1 MSRVGGKRRDY
12 DGDTGTALCTNSVH
26 AHAPV
31 FFVRFRSRFSV
42 RFSLLSFSRASVESA
57 PCGGEK
63 ELSRSKIFT
72 HKIKN
77 SSR

>member
-12 DGDTGTALCTNSVH
+12 DGDTGTALSRANSV
-26 AHAPV
+26 HAPV

-57 PCGGEK
+57 SVRWGKRIVPQQF
-63 ELSRSKIFT
+63 SRTK
-72 HKIKN
+72 KQL
-77 SSR
+77 